1 MFEMK
6 GIVSNSVMPG
16 VITTNLSRHMPEA
29 QREELKKR
37 FKNRKSVEAGASTTV
52 WAGLKLIPNEIFC

>member
-16 VITTNLSRHMPEA
+16 VITTNLFRHMPEA

-37 FKNRKSVEAGASTTV
+37 FKNQKTVEAGASTTV